1 VWFWL
6 KNTGIMIPLIAIGV
20 YLISAQRRIRD
31 GSNDTEIRRPKGKAK
46 NQRNEQ
52 HITASPY
59 HPFAMI
65 YFYLPFLF
73 LFLVANA
80 AKLAPWEWDNIK
92 VLIYWFV
99 GSIPFIAFVIAWMWR
114 KATPFRVAA
123 VFCFVILIFSGA
135 LDVWRTVSGQ
145 IKTQVFDAY
154 AAAVAEKIKLRTAPT
169 ALFLNAPTYNSAV
182 VLSGRQSLIR
192 YPGHLSSHG
201 IDYTERENDVKKI
214 YSGVPA
220 AVELLQKYG
229 IEYVLI
235 SPEERNTFR
244 ANEEFFKQYSLI
256 AEDGQYKVYKVQK

>member
-1 VWFWL
+1 MRL
-6 KNTGIMIPLIAIGV
+6 CA
-20 YLISAQRRIRD
+20 
-31 GSNDTEIRRPKGKAK
+31 EIRYTPMAIKGIIIPVFLSQNHTMLVPRESQPKCHSK
-46 NQRNEQ
+46 NLPASLALPDTDQINCG
-52 HITASPY
+52 TAMTDTPI
-59 HPFAMI
+59 P
-65 YFYLPFLF
+65 
-73 LFLVANA
+73 NA
-80 AKLAPWEWDNIK
+80 IH
-92 VLIYWFV
+92 
-99 GSIPFIAFVIAWMWR
+99 SR
-114 KATPFRVAA
+114 H
-123 VFCFVILIFSGA
+123 FSGFKKSKN
-135 LDVWRTVSGQ
+135 V
-145 IKTQVFDAY
+145 VFDAY